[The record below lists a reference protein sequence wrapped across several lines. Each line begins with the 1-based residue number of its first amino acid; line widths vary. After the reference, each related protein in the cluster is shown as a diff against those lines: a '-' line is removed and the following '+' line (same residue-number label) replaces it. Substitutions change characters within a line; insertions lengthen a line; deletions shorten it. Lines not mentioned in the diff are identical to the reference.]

1 MRKRAV
7 AYCVTGPH
15 IQLAAVSIAS
25 IIEHYQDV
33 MPLDILVVVN
43 ELGNEEILKLKNIS
57 KLYRKMNVSINIW
70 YPPEITKQIKNYS
83 NTRFPE
89 VTLWR
94 LFLPS
99 YFSNYEHILYLD
111 NDTIVYDDVSN
122 FFDLIP
128 DEKAIAAVRDFYF
141 SVVSATED
149 SFKYFGVRTMKNYF
163 NSGVIL
169 FNVAIF
175 NDLIRP
181 EDIVSMINT
190 NEYLYLDQTIL
201 NIFCEKSVELLPYEY
216 NYQKDDHWLF
226 DWAKNVNP
234 LKFLEIERAR
244 ENVKVRHFVEFDKNS
259 MPWEHLSI
267 RDCWEKDFWSY
278 LNTIK
283 LLSLK
288 EEEKNE
294 KNL

>member
-1 MRKRAV
+1 MKKKAV
-7 AYCVTGPH
+7 VYCVTGSH

-25 IIEHYQDV
+25 IVNTYEGNE
-33 MPLDILVVVN
+33 PLDILVVVN
-43 ELGNEEILKLKNIS
+43 ELGNEEILKLKSIS
-57 KLYRKMNVSINIW
+57 RLYGEKNVIITIW
-70 YPPEITKQIKNYS
+70 YPPKIINEIKNYS
-83 NTRFPE
+83 NSRFPE

-99 YFSNYEHILYLD
+99 YFSNYDYIIYLD

-128 DEKAIAAVRDFYF
+128 DQKSIAAVRDFYF
-141 SVVSATED
+141 SVISDTED
-149 SFKYFGVRTMKNYF
+149 SFKYFGVKTMKNYF

-169 FNVAIF
+169 FNVVVF
-175 NDLIRP
+175 NEQIRP
-181 EDIVSMINT
+181 EAIVRMINK

-201 NIFCEKSVELLPYEY
+201 NILCERSVELLPYEY

-234 LKFLEIERAR
+234 LKFLKIEKAR
-244 ENVKVRHFVEFDKNS
+244 KNIKIRHFVEFEKNS

-267 RDCWEKDFWSY
+267 QDRWEKDFWNY
-278 LNTIK
+278 LYEIK
-283 LLSLK
+283 STSLRSGK
-288 EEEKNE
+288 Q
-294 KNL
+294 

>member
-1 MRKRAV
+1 MKKKAV
-7 AYCVTGPH
+7 VYCVTGSH

-25 IIEHYQDV
+25 IVNTYEGNE
-33 MPLDILVVVN
+33 PLDILVVVN
-43 ELGNEEILKLKNIS
+43 ELGNEEILKLKSIS
-57 KLYRKMNVSINIW
+57 RLYGEKNVIITIW
-70 YPPEITKQIKNYS
+70 YPPKIINEIKNYS
-83 NTRFPE
+83 NSRFPE

-99 YFSNYEHILYLD
+99 YFSNYDYILYLD

-128 DEKAIAAVRDFYF
+128 DQKSIAAVRDFYF
-141 SVVSATED
+141 SVISDTED
-149 SFKYFGVRTMKNYF
+149 SFKYFGVKTMKNYF

-169 FNVAIF
+169 FNVVVF
-175 NDLIRP
+175 NEQIRP
-181 EDIVSMINT
+181 EAIVRMINK

-201 NIFCEKSVELLPYEY
+201 NVLCERSVELLPYEY

-234 LKFLEIERAR
+234 LKFLKIEKAR
-244 ENVKVRHFVEFDKNS
+244 KNIKIRHFVEFEKNS

-267 RDCWEKDFWSY
+267 QDKWEKDFWNY
-278 LNTIK
+278 LYEIK
-283 LLSLK
+283 STSLRSGK
-288 EEEKNE
+288 Q
-294 KNL
+294 

>member
-1 MRKRAV
+1 MKKKAV
-7 AYCVTGPH
+7 VYCVTGSH

-25 IIEHYQDV
+25 IVNTYEGNE
-33 MPLDILVVVN
+33 PLDILVVVN
-43 ELGNEEILKLKNIS
+43 ELGNEEILKLKSIS
-57 KLYRKMNVSINIW
+57 RLYREKNVIITIW
-70 YPPEITKQIKNYS
+70 YPPKIINEIKNYS
-83 NTRFPE
+83 NSRFPE

-99 YFSNYEHILYLD
+99 YFSNYDYILYLD

-128 DEKAIAAVRDFYF
+128 DQKSIAAVRDFYF
-141 SVVSATED
+141 SVISDTED
-149 SFKYFGVRTMKNYF
+149 SFKYFGVKTMKNYF

-169 FNVAIF
+169 FNVVVF
-175 NDLIRP
+175 NEQIRP
-181 EDIVSMINT
+181 EAIVRMINK

-201 NIFCEKSVELLPYEY
+201 NILCERSVELLPYEY

-234 LKFLEIERAR
+234 LKFLKIEKAR
-244 ENVKVRHFVEFDKNS
+244 KNIKIRHFVEFEKNS

-267 RDCWEKDFWSY
+267 QDRWEKDFWNY
-278 LNTIK
+278 LYEIK
-283 LLSLK
+283 STSLRSGK
-288 EEEKNE
+288 Q
-294 KNL
+294 

>member
-1 MRKRAV
+1 MKKKAV
-7 AYCVTGPH
+7 VYCVTGSH

-25 IIEHYQDV
+25 IVNTYEGNG
-33 MPLDILVVVN
+33 PLDILVVVN
-43 ELGNEEILKLKNIS
+43 ELGNEEILKLKSIS
-57 KLYRKMNVSINIW
+57 RLYGEKNVIITIW
-70 YPPEITKQIKNYS
+70 YPPKIINEIKNYS
-83 NTRFPE
+83 NSRFPE

-99 YFSNYEHILYLD
+99 YFSNYDYILYLD

-128 DEKAIAAVRDFYF
+128 DQKSIAAVRDFYF
-141 SVVSATED
+141 SVISDTED
-149 SFKYFGVRTMKNYF
+149 SFKYFGVKTMKNYF

-169 FNVAIF
+169 FNVVVF
-175 NDLIRP
+175 NEQIRP
-181 EDIVSMINT
+181 EAIVRMINK

-201 NIFCEKSVELLPYEY
+201 NILCERSVELLPYEY

-234 LKFLEIERAR
+234 LKFLKIEKAR
-244 ENVKVRHFVEFDKNS
+244 KNIKIRHFVEFEKNS

-267 RDCWEKDFWSY
+267 QDKWEKDFWNY
-278 LNTIK
+278 LYEIK
-283 LLSLK
+283 STSLRSGK
-288 EEEKNE
+288 Q
-294 KNL
+294 

>member
-1 MRKRAV
+1 MKKKAV
-7 AYCVTGPH
+7 VYCVTGSH

-25 IIEHYQDV
+25 VVNTYEGNE
-33 MPLDILVVVN
+33 PLDILVVVN
-43 ELGNEEILKLKNIS
+43 ELGNEEILKLKSIS
-57 KLYRKMNVSINIW
+57 RLYGEKNVIITIW
-70 YPPEITKQIKNYS
+70 YPPKIINEIKNYS
-83 NTRFPE
+83 NSRFPE

-99 YFSNYEHILYLD
+99 YFSNYDYILYLD

-128 DEKAIAAVRDFYF
+128 DQKSIAAVRDFYF
-141 SVVSATED
+141 SVISDTED
-149 SFKYFGVRTMKNYF
+149 SFKYFDVKTMKNYF

-169 FNVAIF
+169 FNVVVF
-175 NDLIRP
+175 NEQIRP
-181 EDIVSMINT
+181 EAIVRMINK

-201 NIFCEKSVELLPYEY
+201 NILCERSVELLPYEY

-234 LKFLEIERAR
+234 LKFLKIEKAR
-244 ENVKVRHFVEFDKNS
+244 KNIKIRHFVEFEKNS

-267 RDCWEKDFWSY
+267 QDRWEKDFWNY
-278 LNTIK
+278 LYEIK
-283 LLSLK
+283 STSLRSGK
-288 EEEKNE
+288 Q
-294 KNL
+294 

>member
-1 MRKRAV
+1 MKKKAV
-7 AYCVTGPH
+7 VYCVTGSH

-25 IIEHYQDV
+25 VVNTYEGNE
-33 MPLDILVVVN
+33 PLDILVVVN
-43 ELGNEEILKLKNIS
+43 ELGNEEILKLKSIS
-57 KLYRKMNVSINIW
+57 RLYGEKNVIITIW
-70 YPPEITKQIKNYS
+70 YPPKIINEIKNYS
-83 NTRFPE
+83 NSRFPE

-99 YFSNYEHILYLD
+99 YFSNYDYILYLD

-128 DEKAIAAVRDFYF
+128 DQKSIAAVKDFYF
-141 SVVSATED
+141 SVISDTED
-149 SFKYFGVRTMKNYF
+149 SFKYFGVKTMKNYF

-169 FNVAIF
+169 FNVVVF
-175 NDLIRP
+175 NEQIRP
-181 EDIVSMINT
+181 EAIVRMINK

-201 NIFCEKSVELLPYEY
+201 NILCERSVELLPYEY

-234 LKFLEIERAR
+234 LKFLKIEKAR
-244 ENVKVRHFVEFDKNS
+244 KNIKIRHFVEFEKNS

-267 RDCWEKDFWSY
+267 QDRWEKDFWNY
-278 LNTIK
+278 LYEIK
-283 LLSLK
+283 STSLRSGK
-288 EEEKNE
+288 Q
-294 KNL
+294 

>member
-1 MRKRAV
+1 MKKKAV
-7 AYCVTGPH
+7 VYCVTGSH

-25 IIEHYQDV
+25 IVNTYEGNE
-33 MPLDILVVVN
+33 PLDILVVVN
-43 ELGNEEILKLKNIS
+43 ELGNEEILKLKSIS
-57 KLYRKMNVSINIW
+57 RLYGEKNVIITIW
-70 YPPEITKQIKNYS
+70 YPPKIINEIKNYS
-83 NTRFPE
+83 ISRFPE

-99 YFSNYEHILYLD
+99 YFSNYDYILYLD

-128 DEKAIAAVRDFYF
+128 DQKSIAAVRDFYF
-141 SVVSATED
+141 SVISDTED
-149 SFKYFGVRTMKNYF
+149 SFKYFGVKTMKNYF

-169 FNVAIF
+169 FNVVVF
-175 NDLIRP
+175 NEQIRP
-181 EDIVSMINT
+181 EAIVRMINK

-201 NIFCEKSVELLPYEY
+201 NILCERSVELLPYEY

-234 LKFLEIERAR
+234 LKFLKIEKAR
-244 ENVKVRHFVEFDKNS
+244 KNIKIRHFVEFEKNS

-267 RDCWEKDFWSY
+267 QDKWEKDFWNY
-278 LNTIK
+278 LYEIK
-283 LLSLK
+283 STSLRSGK
-288 EEEKNE
+288 Q
-294 KNL
+294 

>member
-1 MRKRAV
+1 MKKKKAV
-7 AYCVTGPH
+7 VYCVTGSH

-25 IIEHYQDV
+25 VVNTYEGNE
-33 MPLDILVVVN
+33 PLDILVVVN
-43 ELGNEEILKLKNIS
+43 ELGNEEILKLKSIS
-57 KLYRKMNVSINIW
+57 RLYGEKNVIITIW
-70 YPPEITKQIKNYS
+70 YPPKIINEIKNYS
-83 NTRFPE
+83 NSRFPE

-99 YFSNYEHILYLD
+99 YFSNYDYILYLD

-128 DEKAIAAVRDFYF
+128 DQKSIAAVRDFYF
-141 SVVSATED
+141 SVISDTED
-149 SFKYFGVRTMKNYF
+149 SFKYFGVKTMKNYF

-169 FNVAIF
+169 FNVVVF
-175 NDLIRP
+175 NEQIRP
-181 EDIVSMINT
+181 EAIVRMINK

-201 NIFCEKSVELLPYEY
+201 NILCERSVELLPYEY

-234 LKFLEIERAR
+234 LKFLKIEKAR
-244 ENVKVRHFVEFDKNS
+244 KNIKIRHFVEFEKNS

-267 RDCWEKDFWSY
+267 QDKWEKDFWNY
-278 LNTIK
+278 LYEIK
-283 LLSLK
+283 STSLRSGK
-288 EEEKNE
+288 Q
-294 KNL
+294 

>member
-1 MRKRAV
+1 MKKKAV
-7 AYCVTGPH
+7 VYCVKGSH

-25 IIEHYQDV
+25 IVNTYEGNE
-33 MPLDILVVVN
+33 PLDILVVVN
-43 ELGNEEILKLKNIS
+43 ELGNEEILKLKSIS
-57 KLYRKMNVSINIW
+57 RLYGEKNVIITIW
-70 YPPEITKQIKNYS
+70 YPPKIINEIKNYS
-83 NTRFPE
+83 NSRFPE

-99 YFSNYEHILYLD
+99 YFSNYDYILYLD

-128 DEKAIAAVRDFYF
+128 DQKSIAAVRDFYF
-141 SVVSATED
+141 SVISDTED
-149 SFKYFGVRTMKNYF
+149 SFKYFGVKTMKNYF

-169 FNVAIF
+169 FNVVVF
-175 NDLIRP
+175 NEQIRP
-181 EDIVSMINT
+181 EAIVRMINK

-201 NIFCEKSVELLPYEY
+201 NILCERSVELLPYEY

-234 LKFLEIERAR
+234 LKFLKIEKAR
-244 ENVKVRHFVEFDKNS
+244 KNIKIRHFVEFEKNS

-267 RDCWEKDFWSY
+267 QDRWEKDFWNY
-278 LNTIK
+278 LYEIK
-283 LLSLK
+283 STSLRSGK
-288 EEEKNE
+288 Q
-294 KNL
+294 

>member
-1 MRKRAV
+1 MKKKAV
-7 AYCVTGPH
+7 VYCVTGSH

-25 IIEHYQDV
+25 IVNTYEGNE
-33 MPLDILVVVN
+33 PLDILVVVN
-43 ELGNEEILKLKNIS
+43 ELGNEEILKLKSIS
-57 KLYRKMNVSINIW
+57 RLYGEKNVIITIW
-70 YPPEITKQIKNYS
+70 YPPKIINEIKNYS
-83 NTRFPE
+83 NSRFPE

-99 YFSNYEHILYLD
+99 YFSNYDYILYLD

-128 DEKAIAAVRDFYF
+128 DQKSIAAVKDFYF
-141 SVVSATED
+141 SVISDTED
-149 SFKYFGVRTMKNYF
+149 SFKYFGVKTMKNYF

-169 FNVAIF
+169 FNVVVF
-175 NDLIRP
+175 NEQIRP
-181 EDIVSMINT
+181 EAIVRMINK

-201 NIFCEKSVELLPYEY
+201 NILCERSVELLPYEY

-234 LKFLEIERAR
+234 LKFLKIEKAR
-244 ENVKVRHFVEFDKNS
+244 KNIKIRHFVEFEKNS

-267 RDCWEKDFWSY
+267 QDRWEKDFWNY
-278 LNTIK
+278 LYEIK
-283 LLSLK
+283 STSLRSGK
-288 EEEKNE
+288 Q
-294 KNL
+294 

>member
-1 MRKRAV
+1 MKKKAV
-7 AYCVTGPH
+7 VYCVTGSH

-25 IIEHYQDV
+25 IVNTYEGND
-33 MPLDILVVVN
+33 PLDILVVVN
-43 ELGNEEILKLKNIS
+43 ELGNEEILKLKSIS
-57 KLYRKMNVSINIW
+57 RLYGEKNVIITIW
-70 YPPEITKQIKNYS
+70 YPPKIINEIKNYS
-83 NTRFPE
+83 NSRFPE

-99 YFSNYEHILYLD
+99 YFSNYDYILYLD

-128 DEKAIAAVRDFYF
+128 DQKSIAAVRDFYF
-141 SVVSATED
+141 SVISDTED
-149 SFKYFGVRTMKNYF
+149 SFKYFGVKTMKNYF

-169 FNVAIF
+169 FNVVVF
-175 NDLIRP
+175 NEQIRP
-181 EDIVSMINT
+181 EAIVRMINK

-201 NIFCEKSVELLPYEY
+201 NILCERSVELLPYEY

-234 LKFLEIERAR
+234 LKFLKIEKAR
-244 ENVKVRHFVEFDKNS
+244 KNIKIRHFVEFEKNS

-267 RDCWEKDFWSY
+267 QDKWEKDFWNY
-278 LNTIK
+278 LYEIK
-283 LLSLK
+283 STSLRSGK
-288 EEEKNE
+288 Q
-294 KNL
+294 

>member
-1 MRKRAV
+1 MKKKAV
-7 AYCVTGPH
+7 VYCVTGSH

-25 IIEHYQDV
+25 IVNTYEGNE
-33 MPLDILVVVN
+33 PLDILVVVN
-43 ELGNEEILKLKNIS
+43 ELGNEEILKLKSIS
-57 KLYRKMNVSINIW
+57 RLYGEKNVIITIW
-70 YPPEITKQIKNYS
+70 YPPKIINEIKNYS
-83 NTRFPE
+83 NSRFPE

-99 YFSNYEHILYLD
+99 YFSNYDYILYLD

-128 DEKAIAAVRDFYF
+128 DQKSIAAVRDFYF
-141 SVVSATED
+141 SVISDTED
-149 SFKYFGVRTMKNYF
+149 SFKYFGVKTMKNYF

-169 FNVAIF
+169 FNVVVF
-175 NDLIRP
+175 NEQIRP
-181 EDIVSMINT
+181 EAIVRMINK

-201 NIFCEKSVELLPYEY
+201 NILCERSVELLPYEY

-234 LKFLEIERAR
+234 LKFLKIEKAR
-244 ENVKVRHFVEFDKNS
+244 KNIKIRHFVEFEKNS

-267 RDCWEKDFWSY
+267 QDKWEKDFWNY
-278 LNTIK
+278 LYEIK
-283 LLSLK
+283 STSLRSGK
-288 EEEKNE
+288 Q
-294 KNL
+294 

>member
-1 MRKRAV
+1 MKKKAV
-7 AYCVTGPH
+7 VYCVTGSH

-25 IIEHYQDV
+25 IVNTYEGND
-33 MPLDILVVVN
+33 PLDILVVVN
-43 ELGNEEILKLKNIS
+43 ELGNEEILKLKSIS
-57 KLYRKMNVSINIW
+57 RLYGEKNVIITIW
-70 YPPEITKQIKNYS
+70 YPPKIINEIKNYS
-83 NTRFPE
+83 NSRFPE

-99 YFSNYEHILYLD
+99 YFSNYDYILYLD

-128 DEKAIAAVRDFYF
+128 DQKSIAAVRDFYF
-141 SVVSATED
+141 SVISDTED
-149 SFKYFGVRTMKNYF
+149 SFKYFGVKTMKNYF

-169 FNVAIF
+169 FNVVVF
-175 NDLIRP
+175 NEQIRP
-181 EDIVSMINT
+181 EAIVRMINK

-201 NIFCEKSVELLPYEY
+201 NILCERSVELLPDEY

-234 LKFLEIERAR
+234 LKFLKIEKAR
-244 ENVKVRHFVEFDKNS
+244 KNIKIRHFVEFEKNS

-267 RDCWEKDFWSY
+267 QDKWEKDFWNY
-278 LNTIK
+278 LYEIK
-283 LLSLK
+283 STSLRSGK
-288 EEEKNE
+288 Q
-294 KNL
+294 

>member
-1 MRKRAV
+1 MKKKAV
-7 AYCVTGPH
+7 VYCVTGSH

-25 IIEHYQDV
+25 IVNTYEGNE
-33 MPLDILVVVN
+33 PLDILVVVN
-43 ELGNEEILKLKNIS
+43 ELGNEEILKLKSIS
-57 KLYRKMNVSINIW
+57 RLYGEKNVIITIW
-70 YPPEITKQIKNYS
+70 YPPKIINEIKNYS
-83 NTRFPE
+83 NSRFPE

-99 YFSNYEHILYLD
+99 YFSNYDYILYLD

-128 DEKAIAAVRDFYF
+128 DQKSIAAVRDFYF
-141 SVVSATED
+141 AVISDTED
-149 SFKYFGVRTMKNYF
+149 SFKYFGVKTMKNYF

-169 FNVAIF
+169 FNVVVF
-175 NDLIRP
+175 NEQIRP
-181 EDIVSMINT
+181 EAIVRMINK

-201 NIFCEKSVELLPYEY
+201 NILCERSVELLPYEY

-234 LKFLEIERAR
+234 LKFLKIEKAR
-244 ENVKVRHFVEFDKNS
+244 KNIKIRHFVEFEKNS

-267 RDCWEKDFWSY
+267 QDRWEKDFWNY
-278 LNTIK
+278 LYEIK
-283 LLSLK
+283 STSLRSGK
-288 EEEKNE
+288 Q
-294 KNL
+294 

>member
-1 MRKRAV
+1 MKKKAV
-7 AYCVTGPH
+7 VYCVTGSH

-25 IIEHYQDV
+25 IVNTYEGNE
-33 MPLDILVVVN
+33 PLDILVVIN
-43 ELGNEEILKLKNIS
+43 ELGNEEILKLKSIS
-57 KLYRKMNVSINIW
+57 GLYGEKNVTITIW
-70 YPPEITKQIKNYS
+70 YPPKIINEIKNYS
-83 NTRFPE
+83 NSRFPE

-99 YFSNYEHILYLD
+99 YFSNYDYILYLD

-128 DEKAIAAVRDFYF
+128 DQKSIAAVRDFYF
-141 SVVSATED
+141 SVISDTED
-149 SFKYFGVRTMKNYF
+149 SFKYFGVKTMKNYF

-169 FNVAIF
+169 FNVVVF
-175 NDLIRP
+175 NEQIRP
-181 EDIVSMINT
+181 EAIVRMINK

-201 NIFCEKSVELLPYEY
+201 NILCERSVELLPYEY

-234 LKFLEIERAR
+234 LKFLKIEKAR
-244 ENVKVRHFVEFDKNS
+244 KNIKIRHFVEFEKNS

-267 RDCWEKDFWSY
+267 QDRWEKDFWNY
-278 LNTIK
+278 LYEIK
-283 LLSLK
+283 STSLRSGK
-288 EEEKNE
+288 Q
-294 KNL
+294 

>member
-1 MRKRAV
+1 MKKKAV
-7 AYCVTGPH
+7 VYCVTGSH

-25 IIEHYQDV
+25 IVNTYEGNE
-33 MPLDILVVVN
+33 PLDILVVVN
-43 ELGNEEILKLKNIS
+43 ELGNEEILKLKSIS
-57 KLYRKMNVSINIW
+57 RLYGEKNVIITIW
-70 YPPEITKQIKNYS
+70 YPPKIINEIKNYS
-83 NTRFPE
+83 NSRFPE

-99 YFSNYEHILYLD
+99 YFSNYDYILYLD

-128 DEKAIAAVRDFYF
+128 DQKSIAAVRDFYF
-141 SVVSATED
+141 SVISDTED
-149 SFKYFGVRTMKNYF
+149 SFKYFGVKTMKNYF

-169 FNVAIF
+169 FNVVVF
-175 NDLIRP
+175 NEQIRP
-181 EDIVSMINT
+181 EAIVRMINK

-201 NIFCEKSVELLPYEY
+201 NILCERSVELLPYEY

-234 LKFLEIERAR
+234 LKFLKIEKAR
-244 ENVKVRHFVEFDKNS
+244 KNIKIRHFVEFEKNS

-267 RDCWEKDFWSY
+267 QDRWEKDFWNY
-278 LNTIK
+278 LYEIK
-283 LLSLK
+283 STSLRSGK
-288 EEEKNE
+288 Q
-294 KNL
+294 

>member
-1 MRKRAV
+1 MKKKAV
-7 AYCVTGPH
+7 VYCVTESH

-25 IIEHYQDV
+25 IVNTYEGNE
-33 MPLDILVVVN
+33 PLDILVVVN
-43 ELGNEEILKLKNIS
+43 ELGNEEILKLKSIS
-57 KLYRKMNVSINIW
+57 RLYGEKNVIITIW
-70 YPPEITKQIKNYS
+70 YPPKIINEIKNYS
-83 NTRFPE
+83 NSRFPE

-99 YFSNYEHILYLD
+99 YFSNYDYILYLD

-128 DEKAIAAVRDFYF
+128 DQKSIAAVRDFYF
-141 SVVSATED
+141 SVISDTED
-149 SFKYFGVRTMKNYF
+149 SFKYFGVKTMKNYF

-169 FNVAIF
+169 FNVVVF
-175 NDLIRP
+175 NEQIRP
-181 EDIVSMINT
+181 GAIVRMINK

-201 NIFCEKSVELLPYEY
+201 NILCERSVELLPYEY

-234 LKFLEIERAR
+234 LKFLKIEKAR
-244 ENVKVRHFVEFDKNS
+244 KNIKIRHFVEFEKNS

-267 RDCWEKDFWSY
+267 QDRWEKDFWNY
-278 LNTIK
+278 LYEIK
-283 LLSLK
+283 STSLRSGK
-288 EEEKNE
+288 Q
-294 KNL
+294 

>member
-1 MRKRAV
+1 MKKKAV
-7 AYCVTGPH
+7 VYCVTGSH

-25 IIEHYQDV
+25 IVNTYEGNE
-33 MPLDILVVVN
+33 PLDILVVVN
-43 ELGNEEILKLKNIS
+43 ELGNEEILKLKSIS
-57 KLYRKMNVSINIW
+57 RLYGEKNVIITIW
-70 YPPEITKQIKNYS
+70 YPPKIINEIKNYS
-83 NTRFPE
+83 NSRFPE

-99 YFSNYEHILYLD
+99 YFSNYDYILYLD

-128 DEKAIAAVRDFYF
+128 DQKSIAAVRDFYF
-141 SVVSATED
+141 SVISDTED
-149 SFKYFGVRTMKNYF
+149 SFKYFGVKTMKNYF

-169 FNVAIF
+169 FNVVVF
-175 NDLIRP
+175 NEQIRP
-181 EDIVSMINT
+181 GAIVRMINK

-201 NIFCEKSVELLPYEY
+201 NILCERSVELLPYEY

-234 LKFLEIERAR
+234 LKFLKIEKAR
-244 ENVKVRHFVEFDKNS
+244 KNIKIRHFVEFEKNS

-267 RDCWEKDFWSY
+267 QDRWEKDFWNY
-278 LNTIK
+278 LYEIK
-283 LLSLK
+283 STSLRSGK
-288 EEEKNE
+288 Q
-294 KNL
+294 